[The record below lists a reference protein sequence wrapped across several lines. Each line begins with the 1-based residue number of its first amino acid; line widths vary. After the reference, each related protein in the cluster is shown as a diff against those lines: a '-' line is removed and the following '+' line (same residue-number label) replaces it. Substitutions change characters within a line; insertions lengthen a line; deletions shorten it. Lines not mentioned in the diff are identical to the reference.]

1 MGLNELFLR
10 YEYRIPRPTHWRNRA
25 AAFIGAT
32 LLLVLGG
39 CAGGEIDQVMP
50 GGVFKGAAVADEPL
64 AARAAMDMLAKGGS
78 AADAAVAAYFTLAVT
93 YPSAA
98 SLGGGGVCMVADWGQ
113 GQVLSLDFVA
123 PRSSASGARRATAVP
138 ANVRGMAALHA
149 RYGYLDWRTLL
160 APAEKIARFGEPI
173 TRASAAAYVTGGKAL
188 LVQAEARSVF
198 APRGG
203 LPGEGQSVP
212 QSDLADLLAT
222 LRLNG
227 AGAMY
232 KGSLADKLV
241 QAVQRAG
248 GSLVRQ
254 DLSNFKPVWQTVAG
268 VPYGADRVYFA
279 PAPAGAGLVAGQMWQ
294 MLAADKRFAR
304 ADKDERYH
312 LLTESARLA
321 FAGRARWLA
330 DDGTNIQPI
339 DLLSKEAAT
348 RNMVNYSPTT
358 AGGPGGADNGPP
370 RQSVAASSTGV
381 VAMDYLGGTV
391 ACNFT
396 TYRAFGTGQ
405 VAPGTGMLLAPSPE
419 PRDRNPL
426 SLGPVMIFN
435 PAVRSMKFV
444 ATGGDGADGATA
456 LIGVAAASVMGGKR
470 LDKQIGRPRVHHA
483 GGGVAYLESRA
494 DDDALAALTGRGHSV
509 SRVKSLGRV
518 NAIHCPPGYP
528 VEPDKTLCWAVSD
541 PRGFGLAA
549 FPD

>member
-1 MGLNELFLR
+1 MR
-10 YEYRIPRPTHWRNRA
+10 WRNRA

-32 LLLVLGG
+32 LLLGG

-64 AARAAMDMLAKGGS
+64 AARAAMEILAKGGS

-93 YPSAA
+93 YPTAA
-98 SLGGGGVCMVADWGQ
+98 SLGGGGVCMVADWGK
-113 GQVLSLDFVA
+113 GQVQALNFVA
-123 PRSSASGARRATAVP
+123 PRSSASGVYRSTAVP

-149 RYGYLDWRTLL
+149 RYGNLDWRILL

-188 LVQAEARSVF
+188 LVQAEARSIF

-212 QSDLADLLAT
+212 QPDLADLLAT

-227 AGAMY
+227 AGALY
-232 KGSLADKLV
+232 KGPLADKLV

-254 DLSNFKPVWQTVAG
+254 DLWNFKPIWQTVTG
-268 VPYGADRVYFA
+268 VPYGSDRVYFA

-294 MLAADKRFAR
+294 MLAMDKRYAR
-304 ADKDERYH
+304 ADNDERYH
-312 LLTESARLA
+312 LQAESARLA

-330 DDGTNIQPI
+330 DDGTNVQPI
-339 DLLSKEAAT
+339 DLLSEEAAT

-358 AGGPGGADNGPP
+358 VGGPGGADNGPP
-370 RQSVAASSTGV
+370 RQSVAASSTGI

-396 TYRAFGTGQ
+396 AYRPFGTGK
-405 VAPGTGMLLAPSPE
+405 VAPGTGILLAPSPE
-419 PRDRNPL
+419 PQDRNPL

-444 ATGGDGADGATA
+444 GTGGDGADGATA
-456 LIGVAAASVMGGKR
+456 LIDVASATVMGRKR
-470 LDKQIGRPRVHHA
+470 LDKEIGRPRVHHA
-483 GGGVAYLESRA
+483 GGGVTYLESRA
-494 DDDALAALTGRGHSV
+494 GDDVLAALTGRGHSV

-528 VEPDKTLCWAVSD
+528 VELDKTLCWAVSD